1 MRVKLEDVCERGSS
15 NIKQSDIIK
24 MSGNYPIYGASG
36 LAGKVNFY
44 HQEQPYVAVVK
55 DGAGIGRTTLNPA
68 KSSVMN
74 FQFTRKEMNR
84 DECITRIF
92 VLCCELYAFRK
103 ILHWSNHSTY
113 LF

>member
-44 HQEQPYVAVVK
+44 LLPFVKPSMVKQGWSRNRQNNIESSKIFSDRNYAVSN
-55 DGAGIGRTTLNPA
+55 T
-68 KSSVMN
+68 
-74 FQFTRKEMNR
+74 KEK
-84 DECITRIF
+84 CITRIF